1 MRRSISCDQFVEGPV
16 SSLFLGNLLR
26 EQGITDVNFVSDN
39 AKPRATL
46 PMNVFLQSSN
56 DKSTSRW
63 DSIPRVESLD
73 ALDTYS
79 RSRRRT
85 TSTYSGL
92 RKSYSLSP
100 SGMLQRRKSLQSEDF
115 EKSIS
120 SLKQDNQKNQSS
132 TLPTVLRNNLL
143 ELVGTDGAFKTPE
156 EKLNHAASLV
166 TDSNP
171 PLRMPQRRAFIDPHQ
186 HSGQSKPRRAGR
198 RPVKSASTSSTHHF
212 LIGHDNELAKDG
224 NGTVSTQELTPSPNN
239 PVEAAAKILKLA
251 NNPIQAPPLNTPPSL
266 SRKTLRSRSTGS
278 LLRTSKAK
286 KSQRAKSPPHQL
298 PATPPALRR
307 GQRKSMVSTRP
318 KSPPPQRPGTPP
330 ALKRPVRTRRHSDS
344 IINIDMEVSQ
354 KLLHLAQISSPVQPV
369 RRRSYDSDDLEVY
382 EQSGPEQDE
391 EERSAMTKARKYIS
405 HEDSDT
411 ASIDKTKSKRSGK
424 ESKSDQTSPRP
435 KVHFSSQVK
444 FSPSRSK
451 KNTGPRVCFSPRRQ
465 HSAPLTGF
473 VARRDNEDESA
484 LLASFQ
490 RTKPFSPGSA
500 FTKTAVVTS
509 KTGATTRTRKNS
521 ARRSNNRDI
530 VKASFRAHGSDG
542 DDYLDYNIGHSS
554 MGSLEMSSMVDFLA
568 TPSLETPPSKR
579 RGKKKKSRRTSM
591 PPDMPQLPSGT
602 SEQKTKKKRSKRR
615 SVG

>member
-1 MRRSISCDQFVEGPV
+1 M
-16 SSLFLGNLLR
+16 FLGNLLR

-39 AKPRATL
+39 AKPRATV
-46 PMNVFLQSSN
+46 PMSVFLQSSN

-79 RSRRRT
+79 RNRRRT
-85 TSTYSGL
+85 PSTYNGS
-92 RKSYSLSP
+92 RNSYSLSP
-100 SGMLQRRKSLQSEDF
+100 TSILQRRKSLPSEDF

-120 SLKQDNQKNQSS
+120 SLKHNKQKNQCSN
-132 TLPTVLRNNLL
+132 LPTVLRDNLL
-143 ELVGTDGAFKTPE
+143 ELVGVDDAFKTPE

-171 PLRMPQRRAFIDPHQ
+171 PLKMPQRRAFIDPHQ
-186 HSGQSKPRRAGR
+186 HSGPSKSRRAGR
-198 RPVKSASTSSTHHF
+198 RPVKSATTSSPHSV

-239 PVEAAAKILKLA
+239 PIEAAAKILKLA

-286 KSQRAKSPPHQL
+286 KSNRAKSPPHLL
-298 PATPPALRR
+298 PGTPPALRR
-307 GQRKSMVSTRP
+307 GQRKSMASTRP
-318 KSPPPQRPGTPP
+318 KSPPHQRPGTPP
-330 ALKRPVRTRRHSDS
+330 ALKRGVRTRRHSDS

-369 RRRSYDSDDLEVY
+369 RRRSYDSDDLEMF
-382 EQSGPEQDE
+382 ELSDQEQDE
-391 EERSAMTKARKYIS
+391 EDHFAMTKARKYIS
-405 HEDSDT
+405 HEDCDK
-411 ASIDKTKSKRSGK
+411 ASKDKTKSKRSGK
-424 ESKSDQTSPRP
+424 ESKTDQTSPRS
-435 KVHFSSQVK
+435 KVQFSSQVK
-444 FSPSRSK
+444 FAPSRPK

-465 HSAPLTGF
+465 HSAPLTG
-473 VARRDNEDESA
+473 VLARRDDENESA
-484 LLASFQ
+484 LIASFQ
-490 RTKPFSPGSA
+490 RAKPFSPGSA

-509 KTGATTRTRKNS
+509 KTGATTRTRKNA
-521 ARRSNNRDI
+521 ARKSNNRDI

-542 DDYLDYNIGHSS
+542 HDYLDYSIGHSS

-579 RGKKKKSRRTSM
+579 RGKKKKSSRTPM
-591 PPDMPQLPSGT
+591 PPDIPQLPSGT
-602 SEQKTKKKRSKRR
+602 PEQKTRKKKSKRR
-615 SVG
+615 SVS